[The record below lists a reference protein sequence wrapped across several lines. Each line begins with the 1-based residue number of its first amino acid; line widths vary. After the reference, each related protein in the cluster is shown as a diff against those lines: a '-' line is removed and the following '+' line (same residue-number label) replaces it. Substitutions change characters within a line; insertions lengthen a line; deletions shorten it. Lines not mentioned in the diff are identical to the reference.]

1 MQIRLACTLAV
12 STLLALGPAGAATVA
27 DGDLADLSI
36 EQLSNIVIT
45 SVSRQEERLGNAAA
59 SIYIISAGEIRRG
72 GVRSL
77 PEALRLAPNL
87 QVARVDARNYAITA
101 RGFGTV
107 FQNKLLV
114 LIDGRTTYS
123 PLFSGVYWDAHDLVM
138 EDIER
143 IEVISGPGA
152 TMWGVNAVNG
162 VINVI
167 TKSAKDTA
175 GALASVVAG
184 ANEKDGTARFG
195 AGLPNGGHYRLYAR
209 YMQVD
214 DTYTAAGVNTRF
226 GMQRRQAG
234 FRADTDLLDGGLTV
248 SGDAYQGRMA
258 QINTRDI
265 VISGAN
271 LVGRY
276 TRKLADDSDL
286 RLQLVLDHTE
296 RNQPANFIDRLN
308 TAELEA
314 QHSVRL
320 GARHAVVWGGGY
332 RHSWDQVTSGGF
344 AFLPSK
350 LDMHWGNVF
359 AQDEITLAEGVRAT
373 AGLKVESNSYT
384 GAEYLPSLRLAWN
397 PGPQRLVWAS
407 LARTV
412 RAPSRIDRDLYAP
425 AKPIMIAGK
434 PYFLLGGGQDFV
446 SEVANVA
453 ELGYRDQ
460 PTASLSYS
468 ATLFY
473 GRYDKLRTQ
482 EPVPVFGFAH
492 RNGGNAITR
501 GLELWGRW
509 QAGRDW
515 RLSGGM
521 VAQDIGFSVDQGS
534 RDAAIGTAF
543 GTNDPKLHWL
553 LRSSYDFSDTQQL
566 DATLRYNG
574 KLPNPAV
581 PSYYEMD
588 LQWLWKPREHI
599 ELALIGQNLLHS
611 KHPEFGGLLGRSV
624 FERTALLKL
633 TWRY

>member
-1 MQIRLACTLAV
+1 MLTLGA
-12 STLLALGPAGAATVA
+12 AGAATVA

-59 SIYIISAGEIRRG
+59 SIYIISAGDIRRS
-72 GVRSL
+72 GVRSV

-87 QVARVDARNYAITA
+87 QVARLDARNYAITA
-101 RGFGTV
+101 RGFGSV

-114 LIDGRTTYS
+114 LVDGRTTYS
-123 PLFSGVYWDAHDLVM
+123 PLFSGVYWDILDLVM

-167 TKSAKDTA
+167 TKSAKDSA
-175 GALASVVAG
+175 GGLASVAAG
-184 ANEKDGTARFG
+184 ANEKDGTARYG
-195 AGLPNGGHYRLYAR
+195 ARLPNGGHYRLYAR

-214 DTYTAAGVNTRF
+214 DTRTEAGVNTRF

-234 FRADTDLLDGGLTV
+234 FRADLDLWNGGLTV
-248 SGDAYQGRMA
+248 SGDAFQGRMA
-258 QINTRDI
+258 QLGTRDI
-265 VISGAN
+265 AVSGAN
-271 LVGRY
+271 LVSRY

-296 RNQPANFIDRLN
+296 RNQPANFIDRLD
-308 TAELEA
+308 TAEFEA
-314 QHSVRL
+314 QHAVRL

-332 RHSWDQVTSGGF
+332 RHSWDRVTSGGF
-344 AFLPSK
+344 AFLPGE
-350 LDMHWGNVF
+350 LDMHWGNLF
-359 AQDEITLAEGVRAT
+359 AQDEIALGERVRAT
-373 AGLKVESNSYT
+373 AGLKVETNSYT

-397 PGPQRLVWAS
+397 PDPRQLLWGS

-434 PYFLLGGGQDFV
+434 PYFLLGGGPDFE

-453 ELGYRDQ
+453 ELGFRDQ
-460 PTASLSYS
+460 PAASLSYS
-468 ATLFY
+468 ATLYY
-473 GRYDKLRTQ
+473 GQYDKLRTQ
-482 EPVPVFGFAH
+482 EPVPVFGFTH

-509 QAGRDW
+509 QAGRNW

-521 VAQDIGFSVDQGS
+521 VLQDIRFSPDAGS
-534 RDAAIGTAF
+534 KDASAGTTL

-553 LRSSYDFSDTQQL
+553 LRSAYDFSDTQQL
-566 DATLRYNG
+566 DAALRYNG

-588 LQWLWKPREHI
+588 LQWLWKPRPD
-599 ELALIGQNLLHS
+599 LDVALIGQNLLHS
-611 KHPEFGGLLGRSV
+611 KHPEFGALPGRSV